1 MDFNADFFSLFDLPV
16 AFALDGA
23 QLDARFREAAAQV
36 HPDRYAAAPE
46 GERRLAMQWS
56 TRVNEAYQAL
66 KKPLSRAQYLL
77 KLAGQEVGAENN
89 TAMPVDFLM
98 EQMEWREQVHEARLA
113 GQSDALEALLDK
125 LQDRLDG
132 DYRSLG
138 ELLDQRRDYAAA
150 AALVRKLMFLE
161 KLQSDIDEALVALE
175 DQ

>member
-16 AFALDGA
+16 AFGLDRA
-23 QLDARFREAAAQV
+23 QLDARFRDAAAQV

-98 EQMEWREQVHEARLA
+98 EQMEWREQVQEARLA

-132 DYRSLG
+132 DYRTLG

-150 AALVRKLMFLE
+150 AGLVRKLMFLE

>member
-16 AFALDGA
+16 AFTLDGA